1 MLAAAPS
8 GVGPTL
14 SLQLSADCESVA
26 FLACMHARTRRRTD
40 AHTQVHERTRTDAHA
55 HERTRRRMSAHAQ
68 FVLIRLP
75 R

>member
-40 AHTQVHERTRTDAHA
+40 AHAQA
-55 HERTRRRMSAHAQ
+55 HERAQTRRRMSAHAQ